1 MAGAAILGW
10 RLRCAT
16 TCNDKELCYRD
27 EPANVSYSPDVRE
40 QARHTSVKIITI
52 CIFSFSILFS
62 PSPDWGVLHI
72 LQRTAWMMKQVC
84 CRFWSNTFPALF
96 LHTYFQIL
104 GSQKTVILAGWLVFV
119 SITISSSSSLNLSL
133 HPNSQPVK
141 WLAVCV
147 SLSACVLYKKKHRL
161 FMSQGLN
168 TLFVHAAE
176 LCEFFICTAVTAVCI
191 NAFKW
196 NYRTCSYY
204 YRWSGTW
211 LVDNVSLLFYQPS
224 CTKQILIIYLIISSI
239 LFLLEN
245 NISPFIVSQLPAGC
259 VQLWTWIREHVFCML
274 VKAISHVGIK
284 SQTVSTLIFFSW
296 LDECFQSTLWVI
308 CQNKQSFD
316 HSWLDCC
323 MQVHMLIH
331 TTNQERMDQ
340 NFQSE
345 RGRLKHLEDRQKQKD
360 VPVGG
365 IQAGRKNE
373 YAECAALFQFTKKYP
388 IFL

>member
-1 MAGAAILGW
+1 MCHNMQWQRIVLQRWTGQRIIFTRRKGTGLSYISQNNHNMYFFLFHTVQPKS
-10 RLRCAT
+10 RLRRVAYPPKNSL
-16 TCNDKELCYRD
+16 NDE
-27 EPANVSYSPDVRE
+27 
-40 QARHTSVKIITI
+40 TSLLQILVKHFPCTI
-52 CIFSFSILFS
+52 STHLFS
-62 PSPDWGVLHI
+62 DTRQSKNG
-72 LQRTAWMMKQVC
+72 
-84 CRFWSNTFPALF
+84 
-96 LHTYFQIL
+96 HT
-104 GSQKTVILAGWLVFV
+104 GWLTSFCFNNNFLFVFTQFV
-119 SITISSSSSLNLSL
+119 SAPQQPTCEMIGCLCVTLSMCPL
-133 HPNSQPVK
+133 QEIWS
-141 WLAVCV
+141 AV
-147 SLSACVLYKKKHRL
+147 YEP
-161 FMSQGLN
+161 
-168 TLFVHAAE
+168 VHAAE

-224 CTKQILIIYLIISSI
+224 CTKQIFIIYLIISSI